1 MVLSFIYSFRYT
13 AYESSFHVL
22 ENVMV
27 QSIDRTLDI
36 LEALA
41 LADDDV
47 SISALQ
53 AQLGLPFGTLH
64 RLLSALTERGYAIQS
79 LTTRHYG
86 PGPKL
91 LEIATH
97 AAKSRRFSLQQI
109 AKPHLQG
116 LTAATGETSNLVL
129 LQNNEIVY
137 LDQVASSRLV
147 RMFTEAGRHAPLYST
162 GAGKAIL
169 STFAPQQLDAYLEH
183 TLLAPTTPHT
193 ITSREQLRDELART
207 QARGF
212 AIDDEEYEEG
222 VRCAAAPVF
231 DRHGRCIAALSISG
245 PTTRISRPRIYEVGA
260 QVRAAA
266 QACSRELG
274 YHDAN
279 HSLDGVAALA

>member
-1 MVLSFIYSFRYT
+1 
-13 AYESSFHVL
+13 
-22 ENVMV
+22 MV

-41 LADDDV
+41 MADDDV

-53 AQLGLPFGTLH
+53 AELGLPFGTIH
-64 RLLSALTERGYAIQS
+64 RLVSALAERGYAIQS
-79 LTTRHYG
+79 PTTRHYG

-97 AAKSRRFSLQQI
+97 ATRSRRFSLQQI
-109 AKPHLQG
+109 ARPQLQHLTG
-116 LTAATGETSNLVL
+116 ATGETSNLVL

-137 LDQVASSRLV
+137 IDQVASARLV
-147 RMFTEAGRHAPLYST
+147 RMFTETGRHAPLYCT

-169 STFAPQQLDAYLEH
+169 STFAPQQLDAYLDH
-183 TLLAPTTPHT
+183 LSLAPTTPHT
-193 ITSREQLRDELART
+193 ITSHDQLRDELART

-212 AIDDEEYEEG
+212 AVDDEEFEEG

-231 DRHGRCIAALSISG
+231 DRHGMGIAALSISG
-245 PTTRISRPRIYEVGA
+245 PTTRLSRPRIYEIGA

-266 QACSRELG
+266 QTCSQELG
-274 YHDAN
+274 YHGATHASN
-279 HSLDGVAALA
+279 GVPAMHA